1 MPREIIWHKLPS
13 RRHKIRPQEVEHCM
27 VCDVPG
33 GVMFRVCIDTH
44 DLGNISDW
52 GELLPGATLEDFG
65 IEEEIS
71 TDEQNF
77 GTGNVVKNYQGGI
90 K

>member
-1 MPREIIWHKLPS
+1 MPKEIVWHKLVS
-13 RRHKIRPQEVEHCM
+13 RRDKITPKETEHCM

-71 TDEQNF
+71 TDEQNLWDRECC
-77 GTGNVVKNYQGGI
+77 
-90 K
+90 